1 MAAYLIVNRRDITDA
16 AALGKYGAEAV
27 ETLAVFG
34 GKVLARSDAFDVL
47 EGEWLPGR
55 RAADTKPEG
64 IVVVEFPEMANLKD
78 WYGSDDYAELKTLRQ
93 RSSSFDF
100 VAIEGL

>member
-1 MAAYLIVNRRDITDA
+1 MAAYLIVNRRGITDA
-16 AALGKYGAEAV
+16 EPLKAYGAGVV
-27 ETLAVFG
+27 ETLSKFG

-55 RAADTKPEG
+55 RAVDTKPEG
-64 IVVVEFPEMANLKD
+64 IVVVEFPDMASVND
-78 WYGSDDYAELKTLRQ
+78 WYGSEEYAELKALRQ

-100 VAIEGL
+100 VAVEGL